1 MNIHTRS
8 HFHTC
13 INRKSTQSDRN
24 IDEDKR
30 RGSERRWTPLRT
42 DSCFAGKLERK
53 QRSLKEQQKK
63 VKGHKVG
70 QHNYEEEIK
79 KDTRN
84 IQREP

>member
-53 QRSLKEQQKK
+53 QISERIAEKGQKSQSRSTQL
-63 VKGHKVG
+63 
-70 QHNYEEEIK
+70 
-79 KDTRN
+79 
-84 IQREP
+84 